1 MKYANYSYIVGL
13 KLEFY
18 VFVIEDEKLS
28 LSESGHPP
36 DPPVVRA
43 ISHGFQYHAEHPM
56 DRVAH
61 VTEIIRDMAVK
72 LELPLR
78 TIEAEWGPGQFEV
91 TFNPMIGLA
100 AADSLLLFRS
110 AVKHLMRRHGLLA
123 SFMAKPA
130 LPNVYSSGWHL
141 HQSLRKTETG
151 ANAFTSGSSLLSDTG
166 YHYIGGLIEHGAALS
181 AFSNPTINGY
191 KRLNANPLAPNRI
204 LWAHDNRGAMLRLV
218 GGHTEPSTRIEN
230 CTGEPAANPYLYMA
244 SQIYAGMDGIQNR
257 TDPGEPVKGDPYQQ
271 VDKPPMPRSLMDAVE
286 ALDGSSVLRA
296 GFGDQFIDYFLH
308 IKRAEIARFMAHVT
322 DWEHREYFE
331 MY

>member
-1 MKYANYSYIVGL
+1 MGPRPVRGDVQPLTGL
-13 KLEFY
+13 K
-18 VFVIEDEKLS
+18 
-28 LSESGHPP
+28 
-36 DPPVVRA
+36 
-43 ISHGFQYHAEHPM
+43 
-56 DRVAH
+56 
-61 VTEIIRDMAVK
+61 
-72 LELPLR
+72 
-78 TIEAEWGPGQFEV
+78 
-91 TFNPMIGLA
+91 

-141 HQSLRKTETG
+141 HQSLRNTETG
-151 ANAFTSGSSLLSDTG
+151 ANAFTSDSNLLSDTG

-218 GGHTEPSTRIEN
+218 GGHAEPSTRIEN
-230 CTGEPAANPYLYMA
+230 RTGEPAANPYLYMA

-308 IKRAEIARFMAHVT
+308 IKRAEIARFLAHVT